1 MLSAPLNCPAH
12 QKNKTTGGLTAP
24 LGPESSCLCSV
35 FGVSEEGSTA
45 GAQTPVWTCQQF
57 HFWSSGMFE
66 EFQPRSGSLIE
77 CIKKT
82 REFKFLFP
90 RLCLLVSLS
99 ALSSHLIKLSESVRH
114 PSASHSHN
122 FLSFFSFCSTGSL
135 SYLSPVTKAG
145 RRRAIS
151 LPVSSFSSGHV
162 FNPPL

>member
-1 MLSAPLNCPAH
+1 MNSANALCPTELPSTLN
-12 QKNKTTGGLTAP
+12 NKPTGGLTAP

-66 EFQPRSGSLIE
+66 EFQPRSGSLNE

-90 RLCLLVSLS
+90 LLCLLVSLS

-122 FLSFFSFCSTGSL
+122 FLSFFLLFLQHWLSFLPESRHQ
-135 SYLSPVTKAG
+135 G
-145 RRRAIS
+145 RSAQS
-151 LPVSSFSSGHV
+151 HLPAC
-162 FNPPL
+162 